1 MPKILTGEVVSV
13 KMQKA
18 AVVEVTT
25 IRLHP
30 IYKKRIKKD
39 KRIKVATLGINV
51 QEGDRV
57 KIIQS
62 RPISR
67 EIHFRM
73 LEVIKK

>member
-1 MPKILTGEVVSV
+1 MPKILTGKVVSV

-18 AVVEVTT
+18 VVVEVTT
-25 IRLHP
+25 TRLHP

-39 KRIKVATLGINV
+39 KRIKVATLGINI

-62 RPISR
+62 RPISK
-67 EIHFRM
+67 EIHFRI